1 MMLFVSFMAV
11 SAGAANWVAAYE
23 NPEKGVYDYVDI
35 DSVSTKGYYKQ
46 AFIKSINIP
55 EGYYFIALISYDCES
70 NPRRWKPTY
79 ATIYDLEENP
89 TGSDA
94 MTNSSFAPVLPDS
107 VGEEQANIVCNLY
120 V

>member
-79 ATIYDLEENP
+79 ATIYDLEENR

-107 VGEEQANIVCNLY
+107 VGEEQANIVCN
-120 V
+120 